1 MTERAAEVERKFVG
15 VAPQPVLGGLVEV
28 GPALSFRLVATYWD
42 TPGDA
47 LAGAGWSLRRREGG
61 HDDGWHL
68 KRPRVAGAGRV
79 EVAAPPA
86 AELPDDLRA
95 ELGPLIGT
103 APLVPVAE
111 ITTDRRES
119 PLVRSGVVVAHLARD
134 VVAVRVG
141 AATDQWDEAEVEL
154 VPGTEEGLLEALT
167 EALLAEGA
175 ELATHGSKVARALA
189 QLAAPRAGLGE
200 ASSAGDVLLD
210 YAGRQV
216 GMLQAQAGG
225 VRADAPDA
233 VHKARVATR
242 RLRSLL
248 KTFAEFWDAAR
259 TEPLRAELGWL
270 AGLLGAPRDAEVL
283 AEEFGDLFA
292 ELGSAADTAVRERVL
307 AHLADAH
314 ATSHAAL
321 VVALDGPRAVALRG
335 ELVRLLVEP
344 PLAQRAAEPA
354 ASLLGA
360 VDRAERRAE
369 KLVARAERKPG
380 RLARWHEVR
389 KAGKAVRYCAEAV
402 APVHPELAEP
412 ASAWEEVGETL
423 GVLQDAAVA
432 DELLADLEQSGP
444 PSATWGVL
452 RAIQAD
458 RHTASLATGRAA
470 LADALRGRSRF

>member
-1 MTERAAEVERKFVG
+1 MSDRAAEVERKFVG
-15 VAPQPVLGGLVEV
+15 VAPEPAFGGLVDV
-28 GPALSFRLVATYWD
+28 GQATAFTMVATYWD
-42 TPGDA
+42 TPGHA
-47 LAGAGWSLRRREGG
+47 LAAAGWSLRRREGG

-68 KRPRVAGAGRV
+68 KRPRTAGAGRI
-79 EVAAPPA
+79 EVAAPLA
-86 AELPDDLRA
+86 AELPAALREEA
-95 ELGPLIGT
+95 GTVIGT

-111 ITTDRRES
+111 ITTHRRES
-119 PLVRSGVVVAHLARD
+119 ALLRAGRVAAHLACD
-134 VVAVRVG
+134 EVTVRVG
-141 AATDQWDEAEVEL
+141 AAGEAWSEAEVEL
-154 VPGTEEGLLEALT
+154 EPGTDEGLLDALT
-167 EALLAEGA
+167 GALLAEGA
-175 ELATHGSKVARALA
+175 QLAPHGSRVARALDR
-189 QLAAPRAGLGE
+189 LGTPRAALGPG
-200 ASSAGDVLLD
+200 SSAGDVLLD

-225 VRADAPDA
+225 VRIDAPDA

-248 KTFAEFWDAAR
+248 KTFTGFWETAR

-292 ELGSAADTAVRERVL
+292 ELGSVADSGVRQRVL

-314 ATSHAAL
+314 ATSHAEL
-321 VVALDGPRAVALRG
+321 VAALDGPRGVALRG

-344 PLAQRAAEPA
+344 PLAERADEPA
-354 ASLLGA
+354 ASLLEA

-380 RLARWHEVR
+380 KLARWHEVR

-402 APVHPELAEP
+402 APVHPELAER
-412 ASAWEEVGETL
+412 AAAWEEVGETL
-423 GVLQDAAVA
+423 GALQDAAVA
-432 DELLADLEQSGP
+432 DELLADLEQGGP

-452 RAIQAD
+452 RAIQSD
-458 RHTASLATGRAA
+458 RHTASLTAGRAA
-470 LADALRGRSRF
+470 LAAALE